1 MQRSAAYLLLAG
13 LVAGA
18 AFTRLGSA
26 EAAARPTLQQ
36 GAPVVVAAARTPF
49 WDTMT
54 IKDDT
59 PTMVLKVP
67 AGQRFVLT
75 DVWLLSMEDAHTPAD
90 ISDRFWLENR
100 RAGESFIV
108 FDSLLGELSL
118 PLTWRTG
125 VAFSE
130 ETEIWMNWN
139 FGTAKR
145 RLRRVHYTGYYED
158 LVAPAVSR

>member
-26 EAAARPTLQQ
+26 EAAASPTPQQ
-36 GAPVVVAAARTPF
+36 GAPVVVAAAQIPY

-75 DVWLLSMEDAHTPAD
+75 DMWLLSMEDAHTPPD
-90 ISDRFWLENR
+90 IGERVWLENR
-100 RAGESFIV
+100 RAGENFIV
-108 FDSLLGELSL
+108 FDSLIGELSL
-118 PLTWRTG
+118 PLIWRTG

-130 ETEIWMNWN
+130 ETEVWMNWN
-139 FGTAKR
+139 FGTEKR
-145 RLRRVHYTGYYED
+145 RLRRVHYTGYYEELD
-158 LVAPAVSR
+158 VAAVSR